1 MSDQHI
7 RLRVDFHLLD
17 HGPFDR
23 QQPLPYAV
31 RRHAVFLFADIEPRE
46 LEILSRGRRVP
57 CNRAGQAPTH
67 AAEEPEKSEKVYP
80 QRDFTIKELSENFTA
95 KQAGADLPHRVV
107 GTVTV
112 EDNRGNRNTDH

>member
-1 MSDQHI
+1 MLENLSNRHVETRFVGDLVLSDE
-7 RLRVDFHLLD
+7 
-17 HGPFDR
+17 DR
-23 QQPLPYAV
+23 QPRAAGVTVL
-31 RRHAVFLFADIEPRE
+31 EP
-46 LEILSRGRRVP
+46 G
-57 CNRAGQAPTH
+57 
-67 AAEEPEKSEKVYP
+67 EKSKKVYP